1 MGTTIKPEETPA
13 AIIIARAG
21 ATEEATAK
29 EMVDVAG
36 ATAEPQT
43 MHCLHAMIC
52 PTTVIRTGRVI
63 MIQAI
68 ATVVLLDIVMM
79 QP

>member
-21 ATEEATAK
+21 ATEETTAK
-29 EMVDVAG
+29 ERVDVAD

-43 MHCLHAMIC
+43 MHRLHARTR
-52 PTTVIRTGRVI
+52 PTTVIHTGRVI
-63 MIQAI
+63 MIPTP
-68 ATVVLLDIVMM
+68 ATVVLLAIAPM